1 MINNINLLNND
12 LNDKV
17 SYTDFFHALGY
28 TDKDTI
34 YLRTINDQDKS
45 VPARNKQIELSYI
58 DRIIPTLKEENSQNR
73 GVFFVVNGGGQDDKS
88 VKVARACFTDND
100 EQSLEAQLMAL
111 SSFPLEP
118 SIIIKTRKSLHAYW
132 LTPGGEIK
140 YFTELQERLIQQF
153 GSDPVIKNNSRVMR
167 LYGFNHC
174 KQDPVKVTLIKF
186 DPDMIYTQRQLHEIL
201 PRLEYKPKSDPV
213 KITAARDPIPYGQR
227 HNYVIQ
233 RISYYMLKLA
243 DTVTDEIILETVC
256 ADFMQ
261 NCAQEPPVN
270 MDQFRAKY
278 LKTIQK
284 FRATKEDLAADPGLY
299 KKAMALWHDKNPGA
313 DFDDS
318 RDTWDKVIQEYI
330 EYKATQ
336 GEAPNPAN
344 TETPTIKAEAIKQL
358 QLYYERLV
366 KAWETEAPV
375 FVNGDRQPFIDYIT
389 ETEKLDELDAVIFK
403 LGIDRET
410 HDNIAHTLTE
420 AAAAETYGTEAPA
433 FSELFNN
440 LIDGEHIPADPVPE
454 DPTPAD
460 PMDSFLTAVFSER
473 YKPIPT
479 GIRDVDKALQGGFIR
494 QNLIFLTAAP
504 GMGKTTL
511 AQQILE
517 KMAQNGDSVLYFNL
531 EMSREQ
537 MIARSLARIGVNGL
551 NSLQILQAYKLN
563 AEDQEQIRQAANI
576 YKQRIG
582 DKLIYNPTYRDDNK
596 RIKETGASLNNIIR
610 AMRQA
615 GNKAK
620 SEDKPAPLVCIDYLH
635 LLTGEKN
642 EDTTAIIKRAVEEFK
657 QYAVDYNTI
666 VILISASNRSANKS
680 GRAAM
685 DSGRDTSNIE
695 YSGDVMLSLNY
706 KSSDRADGESAEEIA
721 DKIKECREQ
730 GQPIPEAYSLYPLR
744 IVKSRF
750 TEAYTRAI
758 LRFDGE
764 HSKFTQVEQAGY
776 KPLSAYKAPAK
787 TPADK
792 ITGSHEARATVKK
805 KQTAREHKR
814 QDYIDAYERLKATK
828 PDGVTIRDMADELG
842 ITQAS
847 VKANIKDLLPG
858 YFKFNDETIDAQDA
872 TIKLATDPEFLPA
885 SWLDED

>member
-1 MINNINLLNND
+1 MITDINLLNND
-12 LNDKV
+12 LNNQV

-34 YLRTINDQDKS
+34 YIRTINDRDKS
-45 VPARNKQIELSYI
+45 APARNKEITLSYI

-100 EQSLEAQLMAL
+100 EQTLEAQLMSL
-111 SSFPLEP
+111 SSFILEP
-118 SIIIKTRKSLHAYW
+118 SIIIKTSKSLHAYW
-132 LTPGGEIK
+132 LTPGGDIK
-140 YFTELQERLIQQF
+140 YFTELQKRLIQQF

-174 KQDPVKVTLIKF
+174 KGDPVSVKLIKF
-186 DPDMIYTQRQLHEIL
+186 NPEITYTQRQLHDAL
-201 PRLEYKPKSDPV
+201 PRLEYKPKNDPV
-213 KITAARDPIPYGQR
+213 KITAARDPIPYGHR
-227 HNYVIQ
+227 HNYIIE
-233 RISYYMLKLA
+233 RISFYMRQLA
-243 DTVTDEIILETVC
+243 DNTTDEIILEAVC
-256 ADFMQ
+256 ADFLQ
-261 NCAQEPPVN
+261 NCAQDPSEP
-270 MDQFRAKY
+270 MDHFRAKY
-278 LKTIQK
+278 LKTIQE
-284 FRATKEDLAADPGLY
+284 FRATKTDLAEDPRQY
-299 KKAMALWHDKNPGA
+299 KKAMALWHDKHPGA
-313 DFDDS
+313 DFEDS
-318 RDTWDKVIQEYI
+318 PDTWADVIQAYI
-330 EYKATQ
+330 EYKYTH
-336 GEAPNPAN
+336 EDS
-344 TETPTIKAEAIKQL
+344 AEAVEDPDQ
-358 QLYYERLV
+358 
-366 KAWETEAPV
+366 
-375 FVNGDRQPFIDYIT
+375 
-389 ETEKLDELDAVIFK
+389 
-403 LGIDRET
+403 
-410 HDNIAHTLTE
+410 
-420 AAAAETYGTEAPA
+420 AEQ
-433 FSELFNN
+433 
-440 LIDGEHIPADPVPE
+440 IPE
-454 DPTPAD
+454 DPTHAD
-460 PMDSFLTAVFSER
+460 PMDAFLTAVFSER

-479 GIRDVDKALQGGFIR
+479 GIRDVDRALQGGFIR

-582 DKLIYNPTYRDDNK
+582 DKLIYNPTYRDDSK

-642 EDTTAIIKRAVEEFK
+642 EDTTAIIKRAVEELK

-680 GRAAM
+680 GRAAI

-730 GQPIPEAYSLYPLR
+730 GQPIPEAYSLYSLR

-750 TEAYTRAI
+750 TEAYTRAV

-764 HSKFTQVEQAGY
+764 HSKFMQVEQAGY
-776 KPLSAYKAPAK
+776 KPLSAYKAPVK
-787 TPADK
+787 TPAERV
-792 ITGSHEARATVKK
+792 TRSHEARATVKK

-814 QDYIDAYERLKATK
+814 QDYIDAYERLKVAK

-842 ITQAS
+842 ISQAS

-858 YFKFNDETIDAQDA
+858 YFKFDDTTIDTQDA
-872 TIKLATDPEFLPA
+872 TIKLATDPEWTGGANFA
-885 SWLDED
+885 KD